1 MGGGGEMKKCG
12 KCRYFQSLY
21 CPYPA
26 AVTKKDTNAC
36 VSYKRIYL
44 RSTPAKLNHKPLG
57 GKEGE

>member
-1 MGGGGEMKKCG
+1 MKKCG

-44 RSTPAKLNHKPLG
+44 RSTPAKLTHKPLG